1 MYDALAPAGAS
12 WPGCSYCRQDN
23 QVHGHLADD
32 DFKLRPIAP
41 QDDAAMAH
49 VIRAVMT
56 EFGAT
61 GPGFAINDPE
71 VDHLSA
77 AYLGPRAAYFVLEH
91 QGRVVGGGGIGPLS
105 GAAADVCELR
115 KMYFLPGIRGRG
127 QGRRMLDA
135 CLEAARALRYRRCYL
150 ETLTGMDAA
159 MHLYTQAGCTPL
171 CNPLGATGHCGCD
184 RYYARE
190 L

>member
-1 MYDALAPAGAS
+1 MYDPQGPVGAS
-12 WPGCSYCRQDN
+12 QPGRFFCRQDN
-23 QVHGHLADD
+23 QVNGHLADD
-32 DFKLRPIAP
+32 DFTLRPIAP
-41 QDDAAMAH
+41 HDDTAMAH

-71 VDHLSA
+71 VGYLSA
-77 AYLGPRAAYFVLEH
+77 AYAAPHAAYFVLEH
-91 QGRVVGGGGIGPLS
+91 RGRVVGGGGIAPLS

-115 KMYFLPGIRGRG
+115 KMYFLPGIRRRG

-135 CLEAARALRYRRCYL
+135 CLEAARALGYRRCYL

-159 MHLYTQAGCTPL
+159 MHLYAQAGFKPL